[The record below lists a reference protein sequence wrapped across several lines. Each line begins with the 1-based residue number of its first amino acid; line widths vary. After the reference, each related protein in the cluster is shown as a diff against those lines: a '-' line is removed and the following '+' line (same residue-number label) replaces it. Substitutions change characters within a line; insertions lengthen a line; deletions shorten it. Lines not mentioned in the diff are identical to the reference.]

1 MPQSRSCSDQISVK
15 CSKGIVGERGQKHLL
30 KWQSFPC
37 GSVVHTRFYISV
49 RTRTKSTLI
58 TKKGSRGRDLLPS
71 CAFERRQWRGV
82 LDTALCDTVCQ

>member
-1 MPQSRSCSDQISVK
+1 MSVGCRKCLKLLETRAAERSCSNQISVK

-49 RTRTKSTLI
+49 RTHTKSTLR
-58 TKKGSRGRDLLPS
+58 TKKGQSWS
-71 CAFERRQWRGV
+71 
-82 LDTALCDTVCQ
+82 